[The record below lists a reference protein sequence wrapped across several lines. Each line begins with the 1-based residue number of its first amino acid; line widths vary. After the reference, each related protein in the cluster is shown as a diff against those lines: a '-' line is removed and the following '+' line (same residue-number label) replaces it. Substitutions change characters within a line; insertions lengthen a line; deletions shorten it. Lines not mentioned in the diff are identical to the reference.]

1 MPRRPA
7 VADAKARSAP
17 RRPPRPPPP
26 PARLARPGGRRH
38 TPQAVRRWRIL
49 LPLALASP
57 LALGGRAD
65 AKPRPPPPAARA
77 PERPGIWSRI
87 TDPNGDE
94 VRSLVGKAR
103 LAMRRA
109 DDARAGEEEWAID
122 QRTRFYRD
130 AYNLA
135 AYARK
140 LAPENLDAL
149 ATFARAAEE
158 LGQTREAIAALE
170 RSVQLTGADKAAT
183 EVVGRLGAL
192 YLRAGDT
199 EQAIRWLRLAEGP
212 ESLLGNG
219 LDQAHAVVHLA
230 TALAARGEM
239 AAALRTLGDALP
251 PRPLGRV
258 SDETTILTFALAVL
272 YDRDE
277 QRASAFEALDRLQ
290 AALTAQYEQQLQL
303 ALARMR
309 FLPPEDLY
317 YYRAL
322 LYESLERYT
331 EARAEWALYAAAG
344 QPTYRGRALD
354 HIAAI
359 DAQRR
364 ANPGVK
370 RLQPPAP
377 PRRLPVSS

>member
-1 MPRRPA
+1 
-7 VADAKARSAP
+7 
-17 RRPPRPPPP
+17 
-26 PARLARPGGRRH
+26 
-38 TPQAVRRWRIL
+38 VRRWRIL

-57 LALGGRAD
+57 LALGARGD
-65 AKPRPPPPAARA
+65 AKPRLEPPAPRAREH
-77 PERPGIWSRI
+77 PSVWSRI

-94 VRSLVGKAR
+94 VRSLVAKAR

-109 DDARAGEEEWAID
+109 DDAPAEEDWAVD

-170 RSVQLTGADKAAT
+170 LSAKLTGADKAAT
-183 EVVGRLGAL
+183 EVVARLGAL

-199 EQAIRWLRLAEGP
+199 EQALRWLRLAEGP
-212 ESLLGNG
+212 VSLLVTG
-219 LDQAHAVVHLA
+219 LEQAYAVVHLA
-230 TALAARGEM
+230 TALAARGDM
-239 AAALRTLGDALP
+239 AAALRTIADALP
-251 PRPLGRV
+251 QRSLGRV
-258 SDETTILTFALAVL
+258 SDETTVLTFALAVL

-290 AALTAQYEQQLQL
+290 AALTTQYEPQLQS
-303 ALARMR
+303 ALVRMR

-322 LYESLERYT
+322 LYESLDRYT

-364 ANPGVK
+364 ATQGSK
-370 RLQPPAP
+370 RLQQPAP
-377 PRRLPVSS
+377 PRGIPRRLPLPP